1 MAAMAVLG
9 SVVGRRL
16 LRRMDSSAVDRLYI
30 FALVLII
37 VICVYN
43 FVRFAVL

>member
-1 MAAMAVLG
+1 MAVLG

-16 LRRMDSSAVDRLYI
+16 LKRVDSSAVDRLYI

-37 VICVYN
+37 AICVYN